1 MHGSAHPL
9 LSLYL
14 DSFFSLPLN
23 RADGQHLTYED
34 VARELDQDSL
44 WRSIGTIG
52 EGVALSMKVERSKYP
67 VAVAWMRDLLYFSVF
82 DVER

>member
-1 MHGSAHPL
+1 MRGSAHPL

-23 RADGQHLTYED
+23 RPGHHLTYQD

-52 EGVALSMKVERSKYP
+52 EGGALSMKVERSKYP
-67 VAVAWMRDLLYFSVF
+67 VAIAWIRDLLYSSVLEV
-82 DVER
+82 DR